1 MSRFRLILSLLLV
14 AATAAGAA
22 SRGQGYGPGA
32 HATIDVRDRATQE
45 PLVGATVTVICGA
58 DTLRGATAKSR
69 SGRSAEFAC
78 DRIFRDSVT
87 LEVRYVGY
95 RTFSRRYGAAGFSGY
110 IDVGMETDEQQ
121 IARVIV
127 LGEQV
132 AMVFRGDTTI
142 YNAAA
147 FRTLADDRLEEL
159 LRQLPGV
166 EVRDN
171 RIYAD
176 GREVRRIYVDGRNL
190 FGRQTEAAL
199 TDLRADDVLRVRIY
213 EEPNPVAKHTGND
226 TAPKEKVMDVE
237 TRSKRAVVRGG
248 ELSALAGASLE
259 KDYSGRHEVRHAEA
273 MRLYRHSEQGSWQA
287 EARNSKDE
295 SARGG
300 SRSRPASPLRRGR
313 RRSSRTNTGGA
324 TRRRSG
330 TTPAST
336 AAAAVR
342 KGAR

>member
-1 MSRFRLILSLLLV
+1 M
-14 AATAAGAA
+14 
-22 SRGQGYGPGA
+22 
-32 HATIDVRDRATQE
+32 
-45 PLVGATVTVICGA
+45 
-58 DTLRGATAKSR
+58 
-69 SGRSAEFAC
+69 
-78 DRIFRDSVT
+78 
-87 LEVRYVGY
+87 
-95 RTFSRRYGAAGFSGY
+95 
-110 IDVGMETDEQQ
+110 
-121 IARVIV
+121 IV

-142 YNAAA
+142 YNASA

-248 ELSALAGASLE
+248 ELSAMVGASLE
-259 KDYSGRHEVRHAEA
+259 KDYSGHSEVRHAEA

>member
-226 TAPKEKVMDVE
+226 TAPK
-237 TRSKRAVVRGG
+237 
-248 ELSALAGASLE
+248 
-259 KDYSGRHEVRHAEA
+259 
-273 MRLYRHSEQGSWQA
+273 
-287 EARNSKDE
+287 
-295 SARGG
+295 
-300 SRSRPASPLRRGR
+300 RR
-313 RRSSRTNTGGA
+313 
-324 TRRRSG
+324 
-330 TTPAST
+330 
-336 AAAAVR
+336 
-342 KGAR
+342 